1 MRCTMV
7 VLMDPLSFD
16 ASVIHCIKLTA
27 TVTMFLLGVGDQLHL
42 ILSTSYSVIID
53 AITDVFSPR
62 PRRQLQVSSFHV
74 AAFCT
79 IVKLIS
85 YYSNLHS
92 VYVGVEAV
100 RTALSYLKTP
110 FSPSAPATFIE
121 HHHLQAFAPHPF
133 IHS

>member
-1 MRCTMV
+1 MV

-62 PRRQLQVSSFHV
+62 PQHGDSFK
-74 AAFCT
+74 FRP
-79 IVKLIS
+79 S
-85 YYSNLHS
+85 MSLHS
-92 VYVGVEAV
+92 ALLSSSYVIIQISTRFMWVWRQSES
-100 RTALSYLKTP
+100 RT
-110 FSPSAPATFIE
+110 
-121 HHHLQAFAPHPF
+121 
-133 IHS
+133 